1 MIFQSWYALCMHEKL
16 DCELSEWHFFC
27 HKEWGYNGPIWC
39 RDYET
44 LKPHDFSGSISQRLI
59 FNFNAR
65 SWNCRLLHKSP
76 RQAMWPKKNAKSY
89 CAFSSDWT
97 IFSPIYITKK
107 VFKVK
112 QSFKIS
118 DKKHALMFLL
128 YNIKYIWHN
137 ECPLFESVG
146 TWELQYEWQ

>member
-1 MIFQSWYALCMHEKL
+1 MLDHEIVGYFTKARDKQCDLRKMQNPIVLFLVIEQYLAQS
-16 DCELSEWHFFC
+16 
-27 HKEWGYNGPIWC
+27 
-39 RDYET
+39 T
-44 LKPHDFSGSISQRLI
+44 SQ
-59 FNFNAR
+59 
-65 SWNCRLLHKSP
+65 
-76 RQAMWPKKNAKSY
+76 
-89 CAFSSDWT
+89 
-97 IFSPIYITKK
+97 KK